1 MWFSAL
7 VLNKMPF
14 SHQYVLV
21 GRYCV
26 INSNTFFCVLLPLFF
41 DALYGTFSSRR
52 DTSSHLRQVSIPFF
66 KHILK
71 LCTLLL
77 HVEGVGFVLRMRDAS
92 PSTNPSFKHDPC
104 KALSVIRT
112 ILPAVAPIWL
122 TRKSHVSIRYLI
134 ILVSILR
141 LIPLAPPPLLPHPS
155 CCGMAVN
162 WGIISFGFVPITAG
176 TAMPTSA
183 KGMYCLGEKK
193 REIENYKDSTLF
205 N

>member
-1 MWFSAL
+1 MCYCLCFFMAL
-7 VLNKMPF
+7 SLAGVT
-14 SHQYVLV
+14 H
-21 GRYCV
+21 
-26 INSNTFFCVLLPLFF
+26 I
-41 DALYGTFSSRR
+41 
-52 DTSSHLRQVSIPFF
+52 SSHLRQVSIPFF

-92 PSTNPSFKHDPC
+92 PSTNPSFVHDPC

-134 ILVSILR
+134 IWVFILR
-141 LIPLAPPPLLPHPS
+141 LIPLIPPSRPFWFYLHYSWYGHANFSTRYVLS
-155 CCGMAVN
+155 
-162 WGIISFGFVPITAG
+162 WR
-176 TAMPTSA
+176 
-183 KGMYCLGEKK
+183 KKK